1 MASTMPPYMLPGV
14 QVAQPPHL
22 DGDSSLATEIL
33 PGPPSITSVQQA
45 ALKRDTKKPVSYL
58 PPLDPNSTYSALL
71 AVTPAASIP
80 QIDGPRPK
88 RMRAERGGASGRAQ
102 RATARH
108 QNGQTTITPIPS
120 ASNEGSSISALQA
133 APIDVDAAPISDDM
147 LDTSASAP
155 AKASTSKPSNG
166 RGRPRKDKG
175 KGKEASSSSVTV
187 KEEPKTVVLNTP
199 EPPVPMINN
208 NEDHCFACR
217 STGALIYCDGCP
229 RAFHFWCL
237 DPPEE
242 NVDEGNSKWYC
253 PACTAKQFPPQKPP
267 PGLFSPLIQQLLHA
281 NPNEYQLP
289 EDIRTFFKD
298 VATAPNGAYVDSSE
312 TKQPRLNRHGQLD
325 ERDQHRLRDR
335 NGVPVLCFR
344 CGTSALP
351 ESVAAAAPA
360 AKRARR
366 SSSTNVSETWRPIV
380 SCDYCSLHWHL
391 DCLEPPLPIMPTF
404 TKKWMC
410 PNHSEHVIPLKRR
423 IPKHNAPPI
432 DITGPNQFNNG
443 NIEVIQPE
451 TMPNNTQTKVAVDEV
466 LINGRRYRVPE
477 RVIVLDFWNRINGT
491 HGIQPQ
497 LSEEEDS
504 GMSSPLTSLSSLEGD
519 LDDIFPPLDS
529 SHNADDL
536 HAASLLMGFKAMTH
550 LRPHRSPSKAN
561 PLVNGISKHPS
572 RSKIDANK
580 QTDAEDIS
588 GNHHARIIS
597 RNLSLSVPK
606 PPRAVA
612 ANGMTRTITN
622 ESAVSTMSSAGPS
635 TAPVKRR
642 RKSTA
647 SIQPEPS
654 ARELRSRT
662 KREDT
667 ATSTTTKGSSVI
679 RSEAAPS
686 ARRTAP
692 AKTMSASE
700 YLVHAGVVPPRE
712 MRPPDII
719 PAPRIII
726 KLEDTDQ
733 TSLLLSGSPPK
744 VKRRARKT
752 VQKEQ
757 KEKEVDP
764 SKEKRGRKRK
774 QPEDEVE
781 PDEPPSTS
789 QRPQEK
795 APKTRRL
802 ASNKSEV
809 DKPESDKPKT
819 TITPKRPP
827 TNSRAKVQAKAKAP
841 TASSTTSTPTL
852 KIRLPRMSTVNLSS
866 PQRQGLNVDT
876 PTCL

>member
-1 MASTMPPYMLPGV
+1 MPPYMLPGV

-80 QIDGPRPK
+80 QIDGPRTK

-108 QNGQTTITPIPS
+108 QNGQTAIAPIPS

-147 LDTSASAP
+147 PDTSASAP

-175 KGKEASSSSVTV
+175 KGKEVSSTSVTV

-199 EPPVPMINN
+199 ESPLPMINN

-391 DCLEPPLPIMPTF
+391 DCLEPPLAIMPTF

-410 PNHSEHVIPLKRR
+410 PNHAEQVIPLKRR

-451 TMPNNTQTKVAVDEV
+451 TMPNNTQAKVAVDEV

-491 HGIQPQ
+491 YGIQSQ
-497 LSEEEDS
+497 ISEEEDS

-519 LDDIFPPLDS
+519 LEDVFPPLDS

-561 PLVNGISKHPS
+561 ALVNGISKHSS
-572 RSKIDANK
+572 RSKVDTSK

-597 RNLSLSVPK
+597 RNPSLSVPK
-606 PPRAVA
+606 PPRAVT
-612 ANGMTRTITN
+612 ANGMARTITN
-622 ESAVSTMSSAGPS
+622 ESTVSSISSAGPS

-642 RKSTA
+642 RKSAA

-667 ATSTTTKGSSVI
+667 ATSITTKGSSVI

-686 ARRTAP
+686 ARRTGP

-764 SKEKRGRKRK
+764 PKEKRGRKRK
-774 QPEDEVE
+774 QRDDEVE
-781 PDEPPSTS
+781 LDEPPSTS

-795 APKTRRL
+795 APKTRRVV
-802 ASNKSEV
+802 SNKSEV
-809 DKPESDKPKT
+809 DKPESDRPKPI
-819 TITPKRPP
+819 ITRNRPP
-827 TNSRAKVQAKAKAP
+827 TNSRAKAQTKVKAP